1 MSYIRKVP
9 NTWWLKRRPYT
20 LFILREITCVAVAG
34 YCAFLL
40 YLMYALGQGPEAYS
54 AAIGLIM
61 SPMSYALHVVG
72 LLLVLYHTITW
83 FNVTPK
89 VLVFH
94 IGEEQVPA
102 VVVAGAHY
110 AGWLGVSGIVA
121 WLLLAT
127 GTTS

>member
-9 NTWWLKRRPYT
+9 NTWWLMRKPYF
-20 LFILREITCVAVAG
+20 LFIVRELTSVAVAV

-40 YLMYALGQGPEAYS
+40 YLMYTLSEGPEAYA

-61 SPMSYALHVVG
+61 SPTSYVLHAVG
-72 LLLVLYHTITW
+72 LLLVLYHVITW

-94 IGEEQVPA
+94 IGEERVPA
-102 VVVAGAHY
+102 VIIAGAHY
-110 AGWLGVSGIVA
+110 AGWLVVSGAVA

-127 GTTS
+127 GGSS

>member
-20 LFILREITCVAVAG
+20 LFIVREFTCVAVAG

-40 YLMYALGQGPEAYS
+40 YLMYALGQGPEAY
-54 AAIGLIM
+54 AAALGLIM
-61 SPMSYALHVVG
+61 SPTSYALHVVG

-94 IGEEQVPA
+94 IGEERVPA
-102 VVVAGAHY
+102 VVVAGAHN
-110 AGWLGVSGIVA
+110 AGWLAVSGIVA
-121 WLLLAT
+121 WLLLGT
-127 GTTS
+127 GTPG

>member
-1 MSYIRKVP
+1 MSYIRKIP
-9 NTWWLKRRPYT
+9 NTWWLKRKPYT
-20 LFILREITCVAVAG
+20 LFIVRELTCVAVAG

-54 AAIGLIM
+54 AAIGLIS
-61 SPMSYALHVVG
+61 SPASLALHVVG
-72 LLLVLYHTITW
+72 LLLVLYHTVTW
-83 FNVTPK
+83 FNLTPR
-89 VLVFH
+89 VIVIH

-102 VVVAGAHY
+102 VLVAGAHY
-110 AGWLGVSGIVA
+110 AGWLAVSGIVA